1 MFTQVLWWMENI
13 LLAYLL
19 IRGIQR
25 GLLWRYPFF
34 YSYIGYVLAESLLRY
49 VVYMAFPHFYRILYW
64 NTQFLS
70 IALSFFLVL
79 EIYNAVLSQYPGAAK
94 IARAGLLVLI
104 LAAAGRLVINQ
115 LFLPAWAIRDT
126 AAMIE
131 RDLRMTQILSLA
143 VIISALAY
151 YKIPIGK
158 NTRGLIV
165 GFGIQL
171 GTTVG
176 VMAIH
181 AILSKEAVLW
191 WSNARPIFFLI
202 TLFVWSV
209 SLSVYYPNPEP
220 PKDSRLA
227 SHYEVVASLT
237 SGAISQ
243 ATRYLTRGVRP

>member
-158 NTRGLIV
+158 NTNGLFLGY
-165 GFGIQL
+165 GFHL
-171 GTTVG
+171 GTAVG
-176 VMAIH
+176 ILTIH
-181 AILSKEAVLW
+181 AFISPDLGVW
-191 WSNARPIFFLI
+191 WGNSIQIASLI
-202 TLFVWSV
+202 TLVIWSV
-209 SLSVYYPNPEP
+209 SLSSYCPNPP
-220 PKDSRLA
+220 PPEESRL
-227 SHYEVVASLT
+227 SEHYEVVASFT
-237 SGAISQ
+237 SEAISQ